1 MFHVFNSIIT
11 CFAIV
16 SYIFLYFSYDLF
28 CVCSLILCFF
38 FVLIL
43 YCYFC
48 FFFSSRR
55 RHTSCA
61 LVTGVQTC
69 ALPIWFPDPS
79 HFARVYR
86 YRPRQP
92 SRSSPD
98 GWREVSLPGY
108 PLLLYQW
115 VFAERVEPFL
125 RLLEAMLPGKFPGSL
140 ALVRICAPRV
150 SCRGD
155 ATMCIP
161 VRSRGRLRLF
171 PFRSE

>member
-1 MFHVFNSIIT
+1 MIRSPPRFTRTATLFPSTTLFRSRNTWTFGGIRFAGSALR
-11 CFAIV
+11 CF
-16 SYIFLYFSYDLF
+16 
-28 CVCSLILCFF
+28 
-38 FVLIL
+38 
-43 YCYFC
+43 
-48 FFFSSRR
+48 RR
-55 RHTSCA
+55 LTTSEIGCRA
-61 LVTGVQTC
+61 G
-69 ALPIWFPDPS
+69 FPDPS

-140 ALVRICAPRV
+140 A
-150 SCRGD
+150 S
-155 ATMCIP
+155 
-161 VRSRGRLRLF
+161 
-171 PFRSE
+171 SEAHTSKLQSLMPITYA